1 MHRFVLVCPQLL
13 YSISEKKS
21 IRRASRS
28 VISDARGKDRWKEM
42 KILVINSGLS
52 SLKYQLFDIETE
64 KVIAKGLCDRIG
76 VKGATGAF
84 TFKTDSEKYQT
95 DVDMPDHAAALK
107 IVLDTLVSKEHGV
120 ISSVSEIEAVGHRV
134 LHGGD
139 KVSGSVLV
147 TPEVKQTIRDC
158 FPLGPLHNP
167 ANLNGIESCEKIMPG
182 VPQVAVFDTG
192 FHQTIP
198 DYAYMYGIPYEYYEK
213 YKVRRYG
220 FHGTSHK
227 FVSRKAAEFLG
238 KKPEELNLII
248 LHLGNGSSLSAVRA
262 GKCVD
267 TTMGLTPLEGPIMGT
282 RSGTIDPS
290 VVTFMLDK
298 LVEEKLANGETVDP
312 TKLGTELSTIL
323 NKKAGLLGIS
333 GKTSDCRYIVEG
345 MENGDPRCT
354 LAYKMLVYQIQKLL
368 GSYIAVLGR
377 VDAIVFTAGQGE
389 NGPETRESICE
400 GLEELGIKIDLSK
413 NDFRGQDRDITADG
427 AKIKTLVLTT
437 NEELEIARDTYRIVS
452 ELK

>member
-1 MHRFVLVCPQLL
+1 
-13 YSISEKKS
+13 
-21 IRRASRS
+21 
-28 VISDARGKDRWKEM
+28 M
-42 KILVINSGLS
+42 KILVINSGSS

-76 VKGATGAF
+76 VKGAVGAF
-84 TFKTDSEKYQT
+84 TFKTDAEKYQT

-107 IVLDTLVSKEHGV
+107 IVLETLVSKEHGV

-198 DYAYMYGIPYEYYEK
+198 DYAFMYGIPYEYYEK

-227 FVSRKAAEFLG
+227 FVSRKAADFLG
-238 KKPEELNLII
+238 KKPEDLNLII
-248 LHLGNGSSLSAVRA
+248 LHLGNGSSLSAVRG

-267 TTMGLTPLEGPIMGT
+267 TTMGLTPLEGCLMGT
-282 RSGTIDPS
+282 RCGSIDPAA
-290 VVTFMLDK
+290 VTYIMDK
-298 LVEEKLANGETVDP
+298 EHLSPAEMDTLMNKQSGLKAVSGISPDFRDINAAADIGDEDAKLALDMFGYQC
-312 TKLGTELSTIL
+312 
-323 NKKAGLLGIS
+323 KKIMAG
-333 GKTSDCRYIVEG
+333 
-345 MENGDPRCT
+345 
-354 LAYKMLVYQIQKLL
+354 
-368 GSYIAVLGR
+368 YIAAMGGC
-377 VDAIVFTAGQGE
+377 DAVVFTAGVGE
-389 NGPETRESICE
+389 NRAETRARITSD
-400 GLEELGIKIDLSK
+400 LEFLGIKIDPELNEK
-413 NDFRGQDRDITADG
+413 TIQGKEADISAPG
-427 AKIKTLVLTT
+427 ATIRTLVLAT
-437 NEELEIARDTYRIVS
+437 NEELEIARETKEIVS
-452 ELK
+452 KL

>member
-1 MHRFVLVCPQLL
+1 M
-13 YSISEKKS
+13 
-21 IRRASRS
+21 
-28 VISDARGKDRWKEM
+28 
-42 KILVINSGLS
+42 
-52 SLKYQLFDIETE
+52 
-64 KVIAKGLCDRIG
+64 
-76 VKGATGAF
+76 GAF
-84 TFKTDSEKYQT
+84 TFKTDAEKYQT

-107 IVLDTLVSKEHGV
+107 IVLETLVSKEHGV

-198 DYAYMYGIPYEYYEK
+198 DYAFMYGIPYEYYEK

-227 FVSRKAAEFLG
+227 FVSCKAADFLG
-238 KKPEELNLII
+238 KKPEDLNLII
-248 LHLGNGSSLSAVRA
+248 LHLGNGSSLSAVRG

-298 LVEEKLANGETVDP
+298 LVEEKLAKGETVDP

-323 NKKAGLLGIS
+323 NKKSGLLGIS

-345 MENGDPRCT
+345 MENGDERCT

-389 NGPETRESICE
+389 NGPETREAICD

-413 NDFRGQDRDITADG
+413 NDFRGQDRTSPPTAQ
-427 AKIKTLVLTT
+427 
-437 NEELEIARDTYRIVS
+437 R
-452 ELK
+452 

>member
-1 MHRFVLVCPQLL
+1 MPRYLF
-13 YSISEKKS
+13 
-21 IRRASRS
+21 RS
-28 VISDARGKDRWKEM
+28 GRLPRGKDRWNKM
-42 KILVINSGLS
+42 KILVINSGSS

-76 VKGATGAF
+76 VKGAVGAF
-84 TFKTDSEKYQT
+84 TFKTDAEKYQT

-107 IVLDTLVSKEHGV
+107 IVLETLVSKEHGV

-198 DYAYMYGIPYEYYEK
+198 DYAFMYGIPYEYYEK

-227 FVSRKAAEFLG
+227 FVSRKAADFLG
-238 KKPEELNLII
+238 KKPEDLNLII
-248 LHLGNGSSLSAVRA
+248 LHLGNGSSLSAVRG

-298 LVEEKLANGETVDP
+298 LVEEKLAKGEGSKMIAD
-312 TKLGTELSTIL
+312 TKTI
-323 NKKAGLLGIS
+323 
-333 GKTSDCRYIVEG
+333 RPY
-345 MENGDPRCT
+345 
-354 LAYKMLVYQIQKLL
+354 
-368 GSYIAVLGR
+368 
-377 VDAIVFTAGQGE
+377 
-389 NGPETRESICE
+389 
-400 GLEELGIKIDLSK
+400 
-413 NDFRGQDRDITADG
+413 
-427 AKIKTLVLTT
+427 
-437 NEELEIARDTYRIVS
+437 
-452 ELK
+452 

>member
-1 MHRFVLVCPQLL
+1 M
-13 YSISEKKS
+13 
-21 IRRASRS
+21 
-28 VISDARGKDRWKEM
+28 
-42 KILVINSGLS
+42 
-52 SLKYQLFDIETE
+52 
-64 KVIAKGLCDRIG
+64 
-76 VKGATGAF
+76 
-84 TFKTDSEKYQT
+84 
-95 DVDMPDHAAALK
+95 
-107 IVLDTLVSKEHGV
+107 
-120 ISSVSEIEAVGHRV
+120 
-134 LHGGD
+134 
-139 KVSGSVLV
+139 
-147 TPEVKQTIRDC
+147 
-158 FPLGPLHNP
+158 
-167 ANLNGIESCEKIMPG
+167 
-182 VPQVAVFDTG
+182 
-192 FHQTIP
+192 
-198 DYAYMYGIPYEYYEK
+198 
-213 YKVRRYG
+213 
-220 FHGTSHK
+220 
-227 FVSRKAAEFLG
+227 
-238 KKPEELNLII
+238 NLII
-248 LHLGNGSSLSAVRA
+248 LHLGNGSSLSAVRG

-298 LVEEKLANGETVDP
+298 LVEEKLAKGETVDP

-323 NKKAGLLGIS
+323 NKKSGLLGIS

-345 MENGDPRCT
+345 MENGDERCT

-389 NGPETRESICE
+389 NGPETREAICD

-452 ELK
+452 EQK